1 MLSNAFVAALVASCF
16 VLTLVFQLNPTLP
29 FDPLRVWPTAVAIG
43 SFYAALFA
51 VLIYVVLV
59 AYQLLSREIFSPGWL
74 SVGVLTWLSAA
85 AAAGVATLMWG
96 NLWAFEPVLRPDA
109 ARRMANGALILVMC
123 AALFVFVAVLRTHL
137 GPAGRRVWSATF
149 ALIMAGA
156 IVAPMA
162 LRGPA
167 TSVFS
172 EPRAFEGGLRPTVTG
187 RASHLSLIAIDGAS
201 LDFITRATAEGR
213 LPNFGRL
220 LDAGAVLRL
229 STLRPTSP
237 EAVWTAAATGK
248 LPQKNGVHSAGSY
261 RLPRGH
267 DPIQLLPDYCLS
279 HMLIRLGFLVE
290 QPHTSTTL
298 LARTLW
304 DILGELGISAGVVGW
319 PLTYPAT
326 PVLGFIV
333 SDALHQL
340 VAMPSSA
347 LERAAVYPPDMQ
359 QEAIEA
365 AESVRSD
372 ESPALLPGLAAR
384 HEAAWRVDHM
394 YERIARELRASHPT
408 QIALSRYQSLDAIGH
423 FFLRYATP
431 SEFGDVSD
439 EERRRLG
446 SVLEQHYG
454 LMDEAIGRAMS
465 LLGPDDLLL
474 VVSGFGMEPMGL
486 LKRLL
491 EQVAGDP
498 ELSGTHEGAPDGFL
512 MAYGGPVARG
522 RFSTRASV
530 TDVTPTVLY
539 FLGLPIGRDMD
550 GQARTVL
557 FQPSFTAERP
567 ITYIPSYERS
577 Q

>member
-347 LERAAVYPPDMQ
+347 LELGRRVPAGYAAGGDRGCRVSAVGRVAGSVAGSCGPARGCVESRSHVRANC
-359 QEAIEA
+359 
-365 AESVRSD
+365 S
-372 ESPALLPGLAAR
+372 
-384 HEAAWRVDHM
+384 
-394 YERIARELRASHPT
+394 RASSVASDSDCSQPVPE
-408 QIALSRYQSLDAIGH
+408 SGCDWP
-423 FFLRYATP
+423 FLPPLCDPKR
-431 SEFGDVSD
+431 V
-439 EERRRLG
+439 RRC
-446 SVLEQHYG
+446 V
-454 LMDEAIGRAMS
+454 
-465 LLGPDDLLL
+465 
-474 VVSGFGMEPMGL
+474 
-486 LKRLL
+486 
-491 EQVAGDP
+491 
-498 ELSGTHEGAPDGFL
+498 
-512 MAYGGPVARG
+512 
-522 RFSTRASV
+522 
-530 TDVTPTVLY
+530 
-539 FLGLPIGRDMD
+539 
-550 GQARTVL
+550 
-557 FQPSFTAERP
+557 
-567 ITYIPSYERS
+567 
-577 Q
+577 